1 MNRGQLVNRGLNG
14 MDRTGMENLPLN
26 VNRPPLS

>member
-1 MNRGQLVNRGLNG
+1 MNGRQLISQGLNG
-14 MDRTGMENLPLN
+14 MDRAGLDNLPLN